1 MKRGQATLPN
11 LRDFQGSAF
20 FNDER
25 PSSWRETRK
34 QHNLRVRKGGL
45 PPLVFT
51 AENYSLTKMNEL
63 KHQTRRLTRLCKCLF
78 VAITVAMFLSAPK
91 LAVTQTINID
101 RVVSELEPEIQRTLL
116 AGNIPSASI
125 ALIAGDRVIWTNA
138 YGYSNLWARTPA
150 TPNTVYLIGS
160 TFKAMSTIALIQQM
174 EQGKFK
180 LDDRVNDYL
189 TDFKIQGEDPQHP
202 ITFRH
207 LLTHTSGLPADFGP
221 FPVWGDTVPPS
232 LEDYLRKS
240 LKVTKP
246 PLTSVTYS
254 NMAYTLVAY
263 LVQKF
268 SGVPYKQYIQEHI
281 FTPLEMTST
290 AFEPRPDMEE
300 RLAIPYVADE
310 KTGSQ
315 VGTVRLKASVWPA
328 GLVYGTVLNQ
338 ANWLIAN
345 LNGGVFKDKR
355 LISQSTL
362 DQMFTRQYDQFK
374 GTIENLWGK
383 ETVRFGLTWWTQV
396 RDGDRYIA
404 HSGSVPGYT
413 AFLLGNRDRKLGF
426 AIMTNGN
433 RAHLHLFKLADKAI
447 DLMKKYSS
455 TEKTAKPRP

>member
-1 MKRGQATLPN
+1 MQKQPRLFE
-11 LRDFQGSAF
+11 LF
-20 FNDER
+20 F
-25 PSSWRETRK
+25 
-34 QHNLRVRKGGL
+34 V
-45 PPLVFT
+45 V
-51 AENYSLTKMNEL
+51 
-63 KHQTRRLTRLCKCLF
+63 F
-78 VAITVAMFLSAPK
+78 VAATVLTAPK
-91 LAVTQTINID
+91 ISSAQTINLD
-101 RVVSELEPEIQRTLL
+101 RLVAELEPEIHRAML

-125 ALIAGDRVIWTNA
+125 ALISGNQVIWSGG

-160 TFKAMSTIALIQQM
+160 TFKAMSTIALLQQM

-202 ITFRH
+202 VTFRH
-207 LLTHTSGLPADFGP
+207 LLTHTSGLPADFSP

-232 LEDYLRKS
+232 LEEYLRKS
-240 LKVTKP
+240 LKVAKP

-254 NMAYTLVAY
+254 NMAFTLVAY

-300 RLAIPYVADE
+300 RLAIPYVVDE

-345 LNGGVFKDKR
+345 LNGGTFKDKH
-355 LISQSTL
+355 LVSEKTL

-374 GTIENLWGK
+374 GTIENIWGN
-383 ETVRFGLTWWTQV
+383 ETAGFGLTWWTEV

-426 AIMTNGN
+426 AILTNGN
-433 RAHLHLFKLADKAI
+433 RSHPHLFKLADRAI
-447 DLMKKYSS
+447 DLLKKYS
-455 TEKTAKPRP
+455 TEKATTAVQAPSIQLPAGSTNPGVKSESIAQGSMRGTS

>member
-1 MKRGQATLPN
+1 MNNFKRRTQRPAR
-11 LRDFQGSAF
+11 LREWLFLTIS
-20 FNDER
+20 
-25 PSSWRETRK
+25 
-34 QHNLRVRKGGL
+34 
-45 PPLVFT
+45 VFAIVLT
-51 AENYSLTKMNEL
+51 A
-63 KHQTRRLTRLCKCLF
+63 TRLANAQNVNL
-78 VAITVAMFLSAPK
+78 
-91 LAVTQTINID
+91 D
-101 RVVSELEPEIQRTLL
+101 RVVAELEPEIQRTLI

-125 ALIAGDRVIWTNA
+125 ALIAGDRVIWSGG

-160 TFKAMSTIALIQQM
+160 TFKAMSTIALLQQM

-207 LLTHTSGLPADFGP
+207 LLTHTSGLPGDFGP
-221 FPVWGDTVPPS
+221 FPVWGDTLPPG
-232 LEDYLRKS
+232 LDEYLRKS
-240 LKVTKP
+240 LKVDKP
-246 PLTSVTYS
+246 PLTSVVYS
-254 NMAYTLVAY
+254 NMAYTLIAY

-300 RLAIPYVADE
+300 RLSIPYTVDE

-315 VGTVRLKASVWPA
+315 VAAVRLRASVWPA
-328 GLVYGTVLNQ
+328 GIVYGTVLNQ
-338 ANWLIAN
+338 ANWLITN
-345 LNGGVFKDKR
+345 LNGGTFKEKR
-355 LISQSTL
+355 IISEQTL
-362 DQMFTRQYDQFK
+362 EQVSTRQYDQFK
-374 GTIENLWGK
+374 GGIEGIWGN
-383 ETVRFGLTWWTQV
+383 ETAGFGLTWWTQV

-426 AIMTNGN
+426 AILTNGN
-433 RAHLHLFKLADKAI
+433 RAHPHLFKLADRAI
-447 DLMKKYSS
+447 DLLKKYS
-455 TEKTAKPRP
+455 TVEKVVTHQ

>member
-1 MKRGQATLPN
+1 MNK
-11 LRDFQGSAF
+11 LRSL
-20 FNDER
+20 
-25 PSSWRETRK
+25 RK
-34 QHNLRVRKGGL
+34 
-45 PPLVFT
+45 P
-51 AENYSLTKMNEL
+51 
-63 KHQTRRLTRLCKCLF
+63 LF
-78 VAITVAMFLSAPK
+78 VTVALMAMVLITPRILSA
-91 LAVTQTINID
+91 QTVNVD
-101 RVVSELEPEIQRTLL
+101 RVVAELEPEIQRALL

-125 ALIAGDRVIWTNA
+125 ALIAGDKVIWTNA

-160 TFKAMSTIALIQQM
+160 TFKAMSTIALLQQM

-180 LDDRVNDYL
+180 LDDPVNKYL

-207 LLTHTSGLPADFGP
+207 LLTHTSSLPGDFGP

-240 LKVTKP
+240 LKVSKP
-246 PLTSVTYS
+246 PMTKVEYS
-254 NMAYTLVAY
+254 NLAFTLVGY

-300 RLAIPYVADE
+300 RLSIPYVVDE

-345 LNGGVFKDKR
+345 LNGGVFKEKR
-355 LISQSTL
+355 LISEPTL
-362 DQMFTRQYDQFK
+362 EQMFTRQYDQFK
-374 GTIENLWGK
+374 GRIEGIWGN
-383 ETVRFGLTWWTQV
+383 ETAGFGLTWWAQV
-396 RDGDRYIA
+396 RDGDRYFA

-426 AIMTNGN
+426 AILTNGN
-433 RAHLHLFKLADKAI
+433 RAHPHLFKLADKAM
-447 DLMKKYSS
+447 DLMKKYSNAATS
-455 TEKTAKPRP
+455 IQRPAL